1 MFEFFIAARYLRAKR
16 KQVMISVISVISV
29 IGVATGVMA
38 LVIALAVTN
47 GLRNT
52 TQRTFLAATA
62 HVMVMEKTRGPGIEG
77 WQTIADKLAK
87 LPGVHDATPALYD
100 TAFISGPINSV
111 GVGIKGLSFLPGS
124 YLPEILLHL
133 NKGSVDDLRVKD
145 GLPGVILGVETAKQI
160 GAVVGTHV
168 SLLIPNGD
176 ITPFGPR
183 PSYENVRVAGLFESG
198 MYNYD
203 NGLAFMAL
211 ADVQRLWGYGDI
223 VNSIEMNLT
232 DIYQAPA
239 VAKAAEPVIG
249 KDLAATTWQE
259 QNRPILDAFQLER
272 MVAVITIGLIQLVAA
287 LNILTALV
295 MMVMEKHRDIA
306 ILMSMGARVGQI
318 RRIFIYKG
326 AIIGATGTV
335 IGLILG
341 YGISYFA
348 ERYQWLKLDQAVYS
362 LKYLPL
368 EADWSDA
375 FWIAGAAM
383 AVSLLATNYPA
394 WSATKI
400 TPVESM
406 RYE

>member
-1 MFEFFIAARYLRAKR
+1 MFELFIAGRYLRAKR

-38 LVIALAVTN
+38 LVVALAVTN

-77 WQTIADKLAK
+77 WQGIAEKLAR
-87 LPGVHDATPALYD
+87 LPGVQAATPALYD
-100 TAFISGPINSV
+100 SAFVTGPVNSL
-111 GVGIKGLSFLPGS
+111 GVGIKGLSFAAGG
-124 YLPEILLHL
+124 YLPDILVHL
-133 NKGSVDDLRVKD
+133 KVGSLDDLRVKD
-145 GLPGVILGVETAKQI
+145 GMPGILLGVEAAKQM
-160 GAVVGTHV
+160 GAVVGKPV
-168 SLLIPNGD
+168 DLLIPNGD
-176 ITPFGPR
+176 ITAFGPR
-183 PSYENVRVAGLFESG
+183 PSFEKVRVAGLFESG

-211 ADVQRLWGYGDI
+211 GDVQKLWGYGDI
-223 VNSIEMNLT
+223 VNSIEMNLG
-232 DIYQAPA
+232 DIYHAPE
-239 VAKAAEPVIG
+239 VAKAAEAVIG
-249 KDLAATTWQE
+249 DRLVAQTWQE
-259 QNRPILDAFQLER
+259 QNRSILDAFQLER
-272 MVAVITIGLIQLVAA
+272 MVAVITISLIQLVAA
-287 LNILTALV
+287 LNILTTLV

-306 ILMSMGARVGQI
+306 ILMAMGARSGQI

-326 AIIGATGTV
+326 AIIGAIGIV
-335 IGLILG
+335 IGLALG

-375 FWIAGAAM
+375 IWIAAAAM
-383 AVSLLATNYPA
+383 AVSLLATIYPA

>member
-1 MFEFFIAARYLRAKR
+1 MFELFIAGRYLRAKR

-62 HVMVMEKTRGPGIEG
+62 HVMVMEKSRGPGIEG
-77 WQTIADKLAK
+77 WKEIADKLAK
-87 LPGVHDATPALYD
+87 LPGVESASPALYD
-100 TAFISGPINSV
+100 ATQVTGTITSLGIS
-111 GVGIKGLSFLPGS
+111 IKGLSFAPGG
-124 YLPEILLHL
+124 YLPDILVHL
-133 NKGSVDDLRVKD
+133 KQGSLDAVPSKD
-145 GLPGVILGVETAKQI
+145 GTPGILLGVEAAKQI
-160 GAVVGTHV
+160 GAVVGSTV
-168 SLLIPNGD
+168 NLLILD
-176 ITPFGPR
+176 QTPFGAR
-183 PSYENVRVAGLFESG
+183 PSFEPVRVAGLFESG

-211 ADVQRLWGYGDI
+211 GDVQRVWGYGDI
-223 VNSIEMNLT
+223 VNSIELNLN
-232 DIYQAPA
+232 DIYQAPE
-239 VAKAAEPVIG
+239 VAKAAEGIIG
-249 KDLAATTWQE
+249 PGLAATTWQE

-287 LNILTALV
+287 LNILTTLV

-306 ILMSMGARVGQI
+306 ILMAMGARVGQI

-326 AIIGATGTV
+326 AIIGGIGIA
-335 IGLILG
+335 IGLVFG
-341 YGISYFA
+341 YGISYLG
-348 ERYQWLKLDQAVYS
+348 ERYQWLKLDETVYS

-368 EADWSDA
+368 EANWSDA
-375 FWIAGAAM
+375 IWIAGAAM
-383 AVSLLATNYPA
+383 TVSLLATIYPA

>member
-1 MFEFFIAARYLRAKR
+1 MFELFIAGRYLRAKR
-16 KQVMISVISVISV
+16 QQVMISVISVISV

-77 WQTIADKLAK
+77 WQGIAEKLAK
-87 LPGVHDATPALYD
+87 LPGVQSASPALYD
-100 TAFISGPINSV
+100 AAHVSGPVNSL
-111 GVGIKGLSFLPGS
+111 GMSIKGLSFAPGGFLPD
-124 YLPEILLHL
+124 ILLHL
-133 NKGSVDDLRVKD
+133 KEGSLDDLRVKD
-145 GLPGVILGVETAKQI
+145 GMPGILLGVEAAKQM
-160 GAVVGTHV
+160 GAVVGKPV
-168 SLLIPNGD
+168 NLLIPNGD
-176 ITPFGPR
+176 ITPYGPR

-198 MYNYD
+198 MNNYD

-211 ADVQRLWGYGDI
+211 GDVQRLWGYSDI
-223 VNSIEMNLT
+223 VNSIELNLT
-232 DIYQAPA
+232 DIYQAPE
-239 VAKAAEPVIG
+239 VAKAAEAVIG
-249 KDLAATTWQE
+249 KDLAATTWEE
-259 QNRPILDAFQLER
+259 QNRPILDAFQLEK

-287 LNILTALV
+287 LNILTTLV

-306 ILMSMGARVGQI
+306 ILMALGARVGQV
-318 RRIFIYKG
+318 RRIFVYKG
-326 AIIGATGTV
+326 AIIGSIGIV
-335 IGLILG
+335 IGLALG

-368 EADWSDA
+368 EANWSDA
-375 FWIAGAAM
+375 IWIAGAAM
-383 AVSLLATNYPA
+383 GVSLLATIYPA

>member
-1 MFEFFIAARYLRAKR
+1 MFELFIAGRYLRAKR

-77 WQTIADKLAK
+77 WQAVAAKLAK
-87 LPGVHDATPALYD
+87 LPGVQSASPALYD
-100 TAFISGPINSV
+100 TTQVSGPFTSLGMSV
-111 GVGIKGLSFLPGS
+111 KGLSFAPGGFLPD
-124 YLPEILLHL
+124 ILVHL
-133 NKGSVDDLRVKD
+133 KEGSVENLRSKD
-145 GLPGVILGVETAKQI
+145 GPPGILLGVEAAKQI
-160 GAVVGTHV
+160 GAVVGSPV
-168 SLLIPNGD
+168 QLLILD
-176 ITPFGPR
+176 VTPFGTR
-183 PSYENVRVAGLFESG
+183 PVFESVRVAGLFESG
-198 MYNYD
+198 MFTYD

-211 ADVQRLWGYGDI
+211 GDVQKLWRYPDI
-223 VNSIEMNLT
+223 VNSIELNLD
-232 DIYQAPA
+232 DIYTAPA
-239 VAKAAEPVIG
+239 VAQAAEAIIG
-249 KDLAATTWQE
+249 KDLAAQTWQE
-259 QNRPILDAFQLER
+259 QNRSILDAFQLER

-287 LNILTALV
+287 LNILTTLV

-306 ILMSMGARVGQI
+306 ILLAMGARVGQI
-318 RRIFIYKG
+318 RRIFVYKG
-326 AIIGATGTV
+326 AIIGGIGIA
-335 IGLILG
+335 IGLVLG
-341 YGISYFA
+341 YGISFFA
-348 ERYQWLKLDQAVYS
+348 EKYQWLKLDQAVYS

-368 EADWSDA
+368 EANWSDA
-375 FWIAGAAM
+375 IWISGAAL
-383 AVSLLATNYPA
+383 AVSLLATIYPA

>member
-1 MFEFFIAARYLRAKR
+1 MFELFIAGRYLRAKR

-62 HVMVMEKTRGPGIEG
+62 HVMVMEKQRGPGIEA
-77 WQTIADKLAK
+77 WQAVADKLAK
-87 LPGVHDATPALYD
+87 LPGVQSASPALYD
-100 TAFISGPINSV
+100 ATQISTPLNNLGMS
-111 GVGIKGLSFLPGS
+111 IKGLSFAPGGFLPDILQHLKAGS
-124 YLPEILLHL
+124 LEPMRSNDGTPGIL
-133 NKGSVDDLRVKD
+133 
-145 GLPGVILGVETAKQI
+145 LGVEAAKQL
-160 GAVVGTHV
+160 GAEVGTRV
-168 SLLIPNGD
+168 NLLILDQNPYGV
-176 ITPFGPR
+176 R
-183 PSYENVRVAGLFESG
+183 PTFETVRVAGLFESG

-211 ADVQRLWGYGDI
+211 ADVQKLWKYADI
-223 VNSIEMNLT
+223 VNSIELNLD
-232 DIYQAPA
+232 DIYAAPE
-239 VAKAAEPVIG
+239 VAKAAEAVIG
-249 KDLAATTWQE
+249 KDLAAQTWQE
-259 QNRPILDAFQLER
+259 QNRSILDAFQLER
-272 MVAVITIGLIQLVAA
+272 MVSVITIGLIQLVAA
-287 LNILTALV
+287 LNILTTLV

-306 ILMSMGARVGQI
+306 ILMALGARVGQI
-318 RRIFIYKG
+318 RRIFVYKG
-326 AIIGATGTV
+326 AIIGAIGIL
-335 IGLILG
+335 IGLVLG

-348 ERYQWLKLDQAVYS
+348 DKYQWLKLDQTVYS

-368 EADWSDA
+368 EANWSDA
-375 FWIAGAAM
+375 IWISAAAM
-383 AVSLLATNYPA
+383 AVSLLATIYPA